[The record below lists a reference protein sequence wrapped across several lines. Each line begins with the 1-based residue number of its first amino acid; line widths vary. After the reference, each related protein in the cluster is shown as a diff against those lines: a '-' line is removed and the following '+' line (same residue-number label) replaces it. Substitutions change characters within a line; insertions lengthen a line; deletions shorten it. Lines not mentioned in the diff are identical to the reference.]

1 MCAYHFWLDIK
12 NNHKQKPSY
21 KIDIQLDS
29 KSKEFEFNKANTKK
43 SLSKLTNEKRTSC
56 LIITTF
62 TNDTNQA
69 DEVKYFQVTF

>member
-29 KSKEFEFNKANTKK
+29 KSKEFEFNKANHK
-43 SLSKLTNEKRTSC
+43 E
-56 LIITTF
+56 II
-62 TNDTNQA
+62 
-69 DEVKYFQVTF
+69 VKIDK